1 MKIFEALNILDKVG
15 MRVSRVDEAGMIF
28 DMDLAKEILKIAKK
42 DDPSV
47 VNVGFVRNHPVL
59 FYKDGWKVGRKV
71 NRRDLVDRFKAGSL
85 TDDEILD
92 ILDDCKRNN
101 KLSVE
106 TTAQYDWNDWFN
118 GFHEESMERDGLTK
132 NEYVAAWGANEDL
145 PITSRDPI
153 IERKRKRLADLKR
166 AKAFRDETAGRG
178 EIIDFNYDSI
188 LDMMIKTGAV
198 RKNSDWF
205 GGLEPG
211 QPYLVP
217 DKGIIKLRQAY
228 KSGGNSNRWYKW
240 EQIPV
245 FKDPQIG
252 NSSRK
257 PYRFE
262 DKTGWLCSKED
273 LEAACRKIAAM
284 DWMDIKD
291 YPYKKK

>member
-1 MKIFEALNILDKVG
+1 MGQKEHHTRQNF
-15 MRVSRVDEAGMIF
+15 DEE
-28 DMDLAKEILKIAKK
+28 LQSLLIA
-42 DDPSV
+42 
-47 VNVGFVRNHPVL
+47 N
-59 FYKDGWKVGRKV
+59 GWKVGRKV
-71 NRRDLVDRFKAGSL
+71 NRRDLVDRFDAESL

-106 TTAQYDWNDWFN
+106 TTAQYDWNDWFS
-118 GFHEESMERDGLTK
+118 GYKEESRKRDGLTK
-132 NEYVAAWGANEDL
+132 NEYVAKWGANDDL
-145 PITSRDPI
+145 PITSRDPVI
-153 IERKRKRLADLKR
+153 DRKRKRLADLKR
-166 AKAFRDETAGRG
+166 ANSFRDATEGKG
-178 EIIDFNYDSI
+178 EIIDFNYDSVK
-188 LDMMIKTGAV
+188 DMLLKTGAI
-198 RKNSDWF
+198 RKNSAWL

-245 FKDPQIG
+245 FKDPQLG
-252 NSSRK
+252 NLRRK

-273 LEAACRKIAAM
+273 LEEACRKIAAM

-291 YPYKKK
+291 YPYSKK